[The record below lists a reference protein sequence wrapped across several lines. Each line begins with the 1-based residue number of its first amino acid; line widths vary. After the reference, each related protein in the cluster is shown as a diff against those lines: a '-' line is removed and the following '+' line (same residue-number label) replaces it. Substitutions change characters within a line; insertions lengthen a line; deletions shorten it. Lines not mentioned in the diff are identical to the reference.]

1 MGERRRV
8 RLQRI
13 VGVQVVRIPAGL
25 DLPGDE
31 AVLRREGERLVI
43 EPVRQ
48 RDLVALLAS
57 MEPIEEAW
65 PEIEDPVPEAWS
77 L

>member
-13 VGVQVVRIPAGL
+13 GGVQVVRIPAGL

-48 RDLVALLAS
+48 TGAF
-57 MEPIEEAW
+57 
-65 PEIEDPVPEAWS
+65 
-77 L
+77 